1 MRVTEVFRLY
11 TLRWKDNYRQHHAW
25 DTWEFPLSD
34 WDGLLI
40 SSGWLLLW
48 AWWTDRVFNQ
58 RLMSSRVYMKISRA
72 WTCFTFLGTKCLAKE
87 VRVRCVLFDQSKMG
101 SWPEKKKLWKHG
113 ILGCLFYHLSSLS
126 NWSIYMLYLN
136 FMKLFVCLFRWFI

>member
-87 VRVRCVLFDQSKMG
+87 VRVRCVLFDQSKMD
-101 SWPEKKKLWKHG
+101 SWPEKKKT
-113 ILGCLFYHLSSLS
+113 
-126 NWSIYMLYLN
+126 
-136 FMKLFVCLFRWFI
+136 MKAWYKGLFVLPSVISIQLIHLYALSKFYEIVCLSI